1 MSPRSAS
8 INPRKTILQSLIAI
22 ALIFAAGCTATES
35 TSSPVD
41 IHARI
46 ERVERARLAS
56 ARPTGTSRKT
66 SSAPMSISG
75 RVPADAAWRD
85 RVELADVGSD
95 ATESAETTGPAAKLS
110 TDAKEIRLARAPLPS
125 FRNTLKRDVD
135 ELPREIW
142 RDTKRVYG
150 NPVNLAI
157 LGGAYA
163 GSLAI
168 QETGPDDTVE
178 HYYRH
183 HDRTFNR
190 EWSDAFGA
198 IGNPGTHF
206 ALAGVW
212 YLAGQQGG
220 DTKTYEVGK
229 TLFSALAIN
238 GVTVMLGQ
246 TASWDKSPNGE
257 WGTFPSGHTSS
268 SFVMASVLHQAYG
281 HAVGIPLYGVATLAG
296 VQRLDSREHYFSD
309 VIMGGVMG
317 TLIGH
322 TVASGRDPEL
332 FGWKV
337 MPYANPETGASGIA
351 FMKTK

>member
-1 MSPRSAS
+1 VFDMLRIDPKEFVALAAVNITLWIGGCAEPSHSPGGVGIHDRIARVEQSRMARPGSRSVLHRANGGAEYQRSDRSAW
-8 INPRKTILQSLIAI
+8 
-22 ALIFAAGCTATES
+22 G
-35 TSSPVD
+35 
-41 IHARI
+41 
-46 ERVERARLAS
+46 
-56 ARPTGTSRKT
+56 
-66 SSAPMSISG
+66 
-75 RVPADAAWRD
+75 D
-85 RVELADVGSD
+85 RVELADIGNES
-95 ATESAETTGPAAKLS
+95 TEMTGPEPKLS
-110 TDAKEIRLARAPLPS
+110 TDPDAIRMARAPHAS
-125 FRNTLKRDVD
+125 FRSTLKRDVQ

-178 HYYRH
+178 RHYDR
-183 HDRTFNR
+183 HDRTFNSD
-190 EWSDAFGA
+190 WSDAFGA

-206 ALAGVW
+206 ALAGAW

-268 SFVMASVLHQAYG
+268 SFVVASVMHQAYG

-296 VQRLDSREHYFSD
+296 VQRLDSREHYMSD
-309 VIMGGVMG
+309 VVMGGVLG
-317 TLIGH
+317 TLVGH
-322 TVASGRDPEL
+322 SVASGRDPEI

-337 MPYANPETGASGIA
+337 LPYANPETGASGIA

>member
-1 MSPRSAS
+1 MRLIESIRSHRVRVFMSGVAVSLSAS
-8 INPRKTILQSLIAI
+8 T
-22 ALIFAAGCTATES
+22 GCTATGS
-35 TSSPVD
+35 TEYPVD
-41 IHARI
+41 IHQRIARA
-46 ERVERARLAS
+46 ERSRMGGSVRTARSREVMARSNNDHSVS
-56 ARPTGTSRKT
+56 ARS
-66 SSAPMSISG
+66 
-75 RVPADAAWRD
+75 DWRGD
-85 RVELADVGSD
+85 VQLADVGGE
-95 ATESAETTGPAAKLS
+95 ATETTTSGGKLS
-110 TDAKEIRLARAPLPS
+110 TDPDEIRMARAPLSS
-125 FRNTLKRDVD
+125 FRSTLKRDID

-168 QETGPDDTVE
+168 QKTGPDDTVE
-178 HYYRH
+178 RHYDR

-212 YLAGQQGG
+212 YFAGQQGG

-268 SFVMASVLHQAYG
+268 SFVMASVLHHAYG

-309 VIMGGVMG
+309 VVMGGVMG

-322 TVASGRDPEL
+322 TVASGREPEF

>member
-1 MSPRSAS
+1 MRPRQS
-8 INPRKTILQSLIAI
+8 IGSSFVRVLAYMVAGGIV
-22 ALIFAAGCTATES
+22 AGCTAS
-35 TSSPVD
+35 NAPQSSVD
-41 IHARI
+41 IHQRI
-46 ERVERARLAS
+46 ARVERARFAQ
-56 ARPTGTSRKT
+56 
-66 SSAPMSISG
+66 SG
-75 RVPADAAWRD
+75 RPAPASRDAITANSVGPRRD
-85 RVELADVGSD
+85 DRADWPDGVQLADVGSETGE
-95 ATESAETTGPAAKLS
+95 ATGAVGKLS
-110 TDAKEIRLARAPLPS
+110 TDPDAIRMARAPDSS
-125 FRNTLKRDVD
+125 FRTTLQRDVK

-163 GSLAI
+163 GSLAL

-178 HYYRH
+178 RHYDR
-183 HDRTFNR
+183 HDRTFNSD
-190 EWSDAFGA
+190 WSDAFGA

-296 VQRLDSREHYFSD
+296 VQRLDSREHYLSD
-309 VIMGGVMG
+309 VVMGGVMG

-332 FGWKV
+332 FGWKI

>member
-1 MSPRSAS
+1 MSPSSFRR
-8 INPRKTILQSLIAI
+8 IG
-22 ALIFAAGCTATES
+22 FARLLVCLVGGGMLAATGCTPAA
-35 TSSPVD
+35 SSHASVD
-41 IHARI
+41 IHQRI
-46 ERVERARLAS
+46 ARVEQTRMGKRGAM
-56 ARPTGTSRKT
+56 
-66 SSAPMSISG
+66 SSPPRYDSPGNEG
-75 RVPADAAWRD
+75 RGDGAVWSDD
-85 RVELADVGSD
+85 VHLADVGSE
-95 ATESAETTGPAAKLS
+95 ATETIEPGAKLS
-110 TDAKEIRLARAPLPS
+110 TDPDEIRTARPPLSS
-125 FRNTLKRDVD
+125 FRATLKRDVD

-168 QETGPDDTVE
+168 QKTGPDDTVE
-178 HYYRH
+178 RHYDR

-246 TASWDKSPNGE
+246 SASWDKSPNGE

-309 VIMGGVMG
+309 VVMGGVMG

-322 TVASGRDPEL
+322 TVASGREPEF

-351 FMKTK
+351 FMKTE

>member
-1 MSPRSAS
+1 MLVCLVGSSMLA
-8 INPRKTILQSLIAI
+8 
-22 ALIFAAGCTATES
+22 AAGCTPAG
-35 TSSPVD
+35 SSQASVD
-41 IHARI
+41 IHQCIA
-46 ERVERARLAS
+46 RVERARMVKRGAS
-56 ARPTGTSRKT
+56 TLPSLYTGS
-66 SSAPMSISG
+66 PGYDG
-75 RVPADAAWRD
+75 RGDGVAWRD
-85 RVELADVGSD
+85 DVHLADVGE
-95 ATESAETTGPAAKLS
+95 ATETTDSGGKLS
-110 TDAKEIRLARAPLPS
+110 TDPDEIRMARAPLSS
-125 FRNTLKRDVD
+125 FRSTLKRDVD

-168 QETGPDDTVE
+168 QKTGPDDTVE
-178 HYYRH
+178 RHYDR
-183 HDRTFNR
+183 HDRTFNS

-268 SFVMASVLHQAYG
+268 SFVMASVLHHAYG

-296 VQRLDSREHYFSD
+296 VQRLDSREHYLSD
-309 VIMGGVMG
+309 VVMGGVMG

-322 TVASGRDPEL
+322 TVAAGREPEF

-351 FMKTK
+351 FIKTK